1 MARVGDFVASLQ
13 ERPLPGRCQIAAC
26 KAFEGVAIFD
36 GVCNLVG
43 LFAGGGGVCAQAKSP
58 GEHPQ
63 REGCDGRGGQWRW
76 VWAARAQVWR
86 GQMISPWWSPRWGI
100 RPATA

>member
-43 LFAGGGGVCAQAKSP
+43 LFAGGGGVCAQAKTPVNTPS
-58 GEHPQ
+58 
-63 REGCDGRGGQWRW
+63 
-76 VWAARAQVWR
+76 ARAAMAVAVSGDGC
-86 GQMISPWWSPRWGI
+86 GQRVRKSGV
-100 RPATA
+100 AK